1 MQNIEL
7 KGEERKIFK
16 KKTQSIRDEGNVP
29 ASIYGLNGNFS
40 ITLNKKVFVKTFKEA
55 KYTGVIKID
64 IEGKE
69 HNVLVQEIQKH
80 PVTDEI
86 LNVSF
91 HEISLTQKVKAE
103 VPFEFVGEAPA
114 VKTYQG
120 VVLEN
125 LHEIEVECLPTH
137 IPKNIEIDI
146 SNLNEIGDNV
156 LLKDIKLP
164 HGVEFTAEEEEDLET
179 AIVTIAPPAA
189 EEVEETEEEV
199 SPEDVEVINE
209 KPEVNEEGGEGSTEP
224 NSKNKEKSE

>member
-1 MQNIEL
+1 MHNIEL
-7 KGEERKIFK
+7 KVEERNIFK
-16 KKTQSIRDEGNVP
+16 KKTQSIREEGNIP
-29 ASIYGLNGNFS
+29 GGIYGLHGNFS
-40 ITLNKKVFVKTFKEA
+40 ITLNKKSFLKTFKEA
-55 KYTGVIKID
+55 KYTGIIKLD
-64 IEGKE
+64 IEGRE

-120 VVLEN
+120 VVIEN

-137 IPKNIEIDI
+137 IPKSIEIDI
-146 SNLNEIGDNV
+146 SNLNEIGDNI

-164 HGVEFTAEEEEDLET
+164 HGVELTTEDEEDLET

-189 EEVEETEEEV
+189 EEVEETSAEV

-209 KPEVNEEGGEGSTEP
+209 KPETEEEEG
-224 NSKNKEKSE
+224 EKSTTDASTKDK